1 MAGSFFCDGIAG
13 ETGSFG
19 LGLAGGFVAAA
30 AAGALVE
37 ILVIRRLYARDH
49 LDQVL
54 ATFALILIFS
64 ELVRWGFGDRPLYL
78 DIPAALGGAVP
89 LPGGG
94 GYPAYQIGRA
104 HV

>member
-1 MAGSFFCDGIAG
+1 MGLINLAHGSLYMTGAFFCAWIAG
-13 ETGSFG
+13 ETGSFW

-64 ELVRWGFGDRPLYL
+64 ELVRWGFGARPRYLAIDRKSTRLNSS
-78 DIPAALGGAVP
+78 
-89 LPGGG
+89 
-94 GYPAYQIGRA
+94 
-104 HV
+104 H